1 LRPFAE
7 LLDRL
12 SLTTSRNAKLVLLRD
27 YLKATPDPDRG
38 WALAALTG
46 DLSFATA
53 KPAMI
58 RKAVEARVDPVLFG
72 WSYDYVGDL
81 AETTALIWPRDPRH
95 RANREPELAEVV
107 DALMR
112 ADRAEAPPLIEGWL
126 DALEPKGRWA
136 LLKLV
141 TGGLRVGVSA
151 RLARMAVV
159 MMRPA
164 TVIDPPSPDGRET
177 TQNLTPITVGDIEEV
192 WHALRPPYEDLFAW
206 VEGRAERPRADAP
219 GRFRPV
225 MLATALDEGL
235 DLPRLDP
242 ADFVAEWKWDGIRVQ
257 AVREGG
263 ETRLYSRTGDEISAA
278 FPDVAAG
285 LDFEGAVDG
294 ELLVIRDGVV
304 APFGDLQQRL
314 NRKAASA
321 RLMQDYPAGIL
332 AYDLLAEGEADL
344 RNLPLTERRMRL
356 ERLAAGSGG
365 ERLGLSPLLEYA
377 DWDELAALRADPPV
391 GAAAEGVMLKRRDSL
406 YVAGRPKGPWF
417 KWKRDPHVIDAV
429 LMYAQR
435 GHGKRSGY
443 YSDYT
448 FGVWTEEGALGP
460 VGKAYFGFTDEELKQ
475 IDKFVRDHT
484 TDRFGPVRAVRAERD
499 FGLVLEIAFEGL
511 QRSTRHK
518 SGVAMRFPRVSR
530 IRWDKPAREAD
541 TLQSVLDLLNA
552 IERGGGRVNAGEKA

>member
-1 LRPFAE
+1 MRPFAE
-7 LLDRL
+7 LLNRL

-27 YLKATPDPDRG
+27 YLTATPDPDRG

-81 AETTALIWPRDPRH
+81 AETAALIWPRDPRH
-95 RANREPELAEVV
+95 RANREPELGEVV

-112 ADRAEAPPLIEGWL
+112 ANRVETPALIEGWL

-151 RLARMAVV
+151 RLARMAVA

-164 TVIDPPSPDGRET
+164 TVSDPPSPDGQEAT
-177 TQNLTPITVGDIEEV
+177 ESLAPITVGDIEEV

-206 VEGRAERPRADAP
+206 VEGRAEQPSADAP

-263 ETRLYSRTGDEISAA
+263 QTRLYSRTGDEISAA
-278 FPDVAAG
+278 FPDVVAG
-285 LDFEGAVDG
+285 LRFEGAVDG

-314 NRKAASA
+314 NRKTASA
-321 RLMQDYPAGIL
+321 KLMQDYPAGIL
-332 AYDLLAEGEADL
+332 AYDLLAEGAEDL
-344 RNLPLTERRMRL
+344 RSLPLAERRMRL
-356 ERLAAGSGG
+356 ERLAAEHDG
-365 ERLGLSPLLEYA
+365 ERLGLSPLLEFV
-377 DWDELAALRADPPV
+377 DWDDLAALRADPPV
-391 GAAAEGVMLKRRDSL
+391 GAAAEGLMLKRRDSL

-448 FGVWTEEGALGP
+448 FGVWTEEGALTP

-541 TLQSVLDLLNA
+541 TLESVLDLLDA
-552 IERGGGRVNAGEKA
+552 IERSGGRVSAGEKA